1 MTSRL
6 ETADD
11 YAGLVAQLNPN
22 WRVVE
27 CRDRMQWILQ
37 RRGSPQKA
45 HKDGWRGRSYCRT
58 SEVLRRCT
66 REHAGAV
73 DPAAA
78 AILTSL
84 PERIAEAV
92 AEMGVRDAGTA

>member
-66 REHAGAV
+66 RVYAGAI
-73 DPAAA
+73 DASAAA
-78 AILTSL
+78 NLASL
-84 PERIAEAV
+84 PEWIAEAV